1 MEIDAW
7 PASCL
12 AVIEPNKKC
21 LPHAHITGNKS
32 AKVLLKLSYEFK
44 KQEITSSVFQLNAPL
59 DEKKYRPQ
67 NFKGYPRNP
76 KSISSSL
83 RLLETYTRRDLE
95 LDSIVLN
102 KRLMIINHNIVDNS
116 FVPLA

>member
-1 MEIDAW
+1 VEIDAW

-32 AKVLLKLSYEFK
+32 AKVLLKLSYELK

-67 NFKGYPRNP
+67 NFKGYPRIP
-76 KSISSSL
+76 KSINPSL
-83 RLLETYTRRDLE
+83 RLLDVKTYTRRDLE
-95 LDSIVLN
+95 LDSIVLS
-102 KRLMIINHNIVDNS
+102 KGLMIHQS
-116 FVPLA
+116 QYS